1 MSLTDIGRVPRM
13 RKESPT
19 EHAALTVF
27 AKGKEG
33 HSPQPEQKEARQ
45 TDVQFS
51 ASTRPEDT
59 ARESRSWL
67 VKARENITIA
77 PQCRQIVMAK

>member
-1 MSLTDIGRVPRM
+1 M

-67 VKARENITIA
+67 VKARENITIV